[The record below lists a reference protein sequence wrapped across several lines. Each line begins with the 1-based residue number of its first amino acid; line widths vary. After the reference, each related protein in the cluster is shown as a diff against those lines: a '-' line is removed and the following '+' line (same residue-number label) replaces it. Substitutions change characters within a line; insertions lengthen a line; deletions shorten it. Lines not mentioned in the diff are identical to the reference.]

1 LGDIRSV
8 IGVQMILNEREAGR
22 ARAVLGRLREALS
35 GDSAI
40 NAATGGLSL
49 EVIDKHH
56 RALATIE
63 QDLSRSLRE
72 YEEARDGKYE
82 DLVKRWHNDLSVILI
97 IARIARGLSQAE
109 LAAHLGLREQQIQRY
124 ESERYRSITFSNFRR
139 IALILGVDLAPTIRP
154 NSENWF
160 SAIADVGSVF
170 PIEEIRKVEEHAR
183 KYHWFEVAGPSR
195 HQHNTLIRY
204 INHGSGVGLNHALF
218 KTGLKN
224 VTASH
229 GLSLLAWKARVA
241 HRLAIEIATT
251 DQRFDPVDISWIQDL
266 TRLSRMND
274 GISRSKDFLL
284 KKGIVL
290 IVEPQI
296 PGLGVDGAA
305 FLINGTPVIALTLRH
320 DRIDNFWQTLFHEL
334 GHIFLHH
341 SRGLF
346 SGFFDDID
354 HEPGE
359 ELETEANEFAAEALI
374 PFERWKLA
382 PARVSKSPVPV
393 ENFAQ
398 QVGIHSAIVFGR
410 IRKER
415 NNYKLFT
422 DKIGQG
428 EVRKQLL
435 LGE

>member
-1 LGDIRSV
+1 
-8 IGVQMILNEREAGR
+8 MILNEREAGR

-35 GDSAI
+35 ADSAI
-40 NAATGGLSL
+40 TAAAGALSL

-56 RALATIE
+56 RALAAIE
-63 QDLSRSLRE
+63 QELSRSLRE

-82 DLVKRWHNDLSVILI
+82 DLVERWHNDLGVILI
-97 IARIARGLSQAE
+97 IARIVRGLSQAE

-139 IALILGVDLAPTIRP
+139 IASILGVDLAPTIRP
-154 NSENWF
+154 SGENWF

-183 KYHWFEVAGPSR
+183 KFHWFEVTGPSR
-195 HQHNTLIRY
+195 DQHSALIRY

-224 VTASH
+224 VTPSH

-241 HRLAIEIATT
+241 HRLEIEGRAT
-251 DQRFDPVDISWIQDL
+251 DQPFDPVDISWIQDL
-266 TRLSRMND
+266 TRLSRMDD
-274 GISRSKDFLL
+274 GIARSKDFLL

-305 FLINGTPVIALTLRH
+305 FLIDGTPVIALTLRH
-320 DRIDNFWQTLFHEL
+320 DRIDNFWHTLFHEL

-354 HEPGE
+354 DEPGD
-359 ELETEANEFAAEALI
+359 ELETEANEFATEALI

-415 NNYKLFT
+415 SNYKLFT

-435 LGE
+435 SGK